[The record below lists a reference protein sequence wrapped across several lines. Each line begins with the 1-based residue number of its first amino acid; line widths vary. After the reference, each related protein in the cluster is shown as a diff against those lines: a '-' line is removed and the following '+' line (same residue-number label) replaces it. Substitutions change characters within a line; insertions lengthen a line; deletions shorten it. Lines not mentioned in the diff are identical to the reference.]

1 MIKTTRIL
9 LLEDDVNLRSVIAD
23 YLHARG
29 FVVDACADGQ
39 EGWEILSKKH
49 YDLLLS
55 DIVMPRMD
63 GFELLKVLRDSN
75 NPIPVLFLTER
86 SDKEDI
92 VRAYQLGCDDYMIK
106 PFSMEILVLKIE
118 SIMKRYRA
126 GQQDGEMEFDL
137 AGVHFDGIRQRL
149 GGKHLSSREN
159 ELLLMLCQNMNNLVE
174 RNRILMSLWGTD
186 TYFNS
191 RSLSVY
197 VNHLR
202 NYFGENS
209 LVRIMSVH
217 GKGYKLVIMREE
229 DMKAAEAK

>member
-1 MIKTTRIL
+1 MTKTTRIL
-9 LLEDDVNLRSVIAD
+9 LLEDDINLQSVIAD
-23 YLHARG
+23 YLRARG
-29 FVVDACADGQ
+29 YVVDAYSNGH
-39 EGWEILSKKH
+39 EGWEILAKKH

-55 DIVMPRMD
+55 DVVMPRMD

-75 NPIPVLFLTER
+75 NMIPTLFLTAKSE
-86 SDKEDI
+86 KEDI
-92 VRAYQLGCDDYMIK
+92 IRAYQLGCDDYMIK
-106 PFSMEILVLKIE
+106 PFSMEILVLKVE
-118 SIMKRYRA
+118 AIMRRYRA
-126 GQQDGEMEFDL
+126 GQRDGEFEFDL

-149 GGKHLSSREN
+149 GDKHLSSREN

-202 NYFGENS
+202 NYLGEES
-209 LVRIMSVH
+209 PVKIMSVH
-217 GKGYKLVIMREE
+217 GKGYKLVIMNEE
-229 DMKAAEAK
+229 

>member
-1 MIKTTRIL
+1 MTKTTRIL
-9 LLEDDVNLRSVIAD
+9 LLESDINLQSVTAD
-23 YLHARG
+23 YLRARG
-29 FVVDACADGQ
+29 YMVDACSDGK
-39 EGWEILSKKH
+39 EGWDILSKKH

-55 DIVMPRMD
+55 DVVMPHMD
-63 GFELLKVLRDSN
+63 GLELLKILRDCN
-75 NPIPVLFLTER
+75 NQIPVLYLTSK

-92 VRAYQLGCDDYMIK
+92 IRAYQLGCDDYMIK

-118 SIMKRYRA
+118 AIMRRYRA
-126 GQQDGEMEFDL
+126 GQRDGELEFDL
-137 AGVHFDGIRQRL
+137 AGVHFDSIRQRL
-149 GGKHLSSREN
+149 DGKHLSSREN

-202 NYFGENS
+202 NYFGEGS
-209 LVRIMSVH
+209 PVKIMSVH
-217 GKGYKLVIMREE
+217 GKGYKLVIMNNEE
-229 DMKAAEAK
+229 K

>member
-1 MIKTTRIL
+1 MTKTTRIL
-9 LLEDDVNLRSVIAD
+9 LLESDINLQSVTAD
-23 YLHARG
+23 YLRARG
-29 FVVDACADGQ
+29 YMVDACSDGK
-39 EGWEILSKKH
+39 EGWDILSKKH

-55 DIVMPRMD
+55 DVVMPHMD
-63 GFELLKVLRDSN
+63 GLELLKILRDCN
-75 NPIPVLFLTER
+75 NQIPVLYLTSK

-92 VRAYQLGCDDYMIK
+92 IRAYQLGCDDYMIK

-118 SIMKRYRA
+118 AIMRRYRA
-126 GQQDGEMEFDL
+126 GQRDGELEFDL
-137 AGVHFDGIRQRL
+137 AGVHFDSIRQRL
-149 GGKHLSSREN
+149 DGKHLSSREN

-202 NYFGENS
+202 NHFGEGS
-209 LVRIMSVH
+209 PVKIMSMH
-217 GKGYKLVIMREE
+217 GKGYKLVIMNNEE
-229 DMKAAEAK
+229 K